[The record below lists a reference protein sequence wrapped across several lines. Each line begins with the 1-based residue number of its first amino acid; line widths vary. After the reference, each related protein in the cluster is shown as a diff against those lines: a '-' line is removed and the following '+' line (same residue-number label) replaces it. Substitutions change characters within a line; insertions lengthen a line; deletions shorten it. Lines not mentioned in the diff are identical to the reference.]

1 MNKREKVIVGLSVC
15 FKPILVICYA
25 YFGAIAHFTDNDV
38 LLNILTTLFFICD
51 ALPNIA
57 VGIISGFKP
66 KNRFHWP
73 FLIGAFSI
81 GTWAA
86 LVLIQE
92 VEWIYELV
100 FLSTLIAGIL
110 AFGVT
115 VLVKYNISRKKVI
128 E

>member
-15 FKPILVICYA
+15 FKLVLVVCYA
-25 YFGAIAHFTDNDV
+25 FLGGMAAITDNDV
-38 LLNILTTLFFICD
+38 LLHILTASFFIFD

-66 KNRFHWP
+66 KSKFYWP
-73 FLIGAFSI
+73 LLIGVFSI

-86 LVLIQE
+86 LPLSYDIN
-92 VEWIYELV
+92 WIYELV
-100 FLSTLIAGIL
+100 LLSSLITGIL
-110 AFGVT
+110 SFGVT